1 MNHHFV
7 TVSQLNL
14 SNHHFKTDST
24 RTIAEIILKMIPNS
38 TIFKRILNKQS
49 TTTKKQKKLKQPQH
63 FPNHQKIITTN
74 NQNNYSINLATNLL
88 NNPHIKKIEQHQTKN
103 VNQNYI
109 T

>member
-1 MNHHFV
+1 
-7 TVSQLNL
+7 VSQLNL

-49 TTTKKQKKLKQPQH
+49 TTTKKTKKNSNNLSISQTIK
-63 FPNHQKIITTN
+63 KIITTN